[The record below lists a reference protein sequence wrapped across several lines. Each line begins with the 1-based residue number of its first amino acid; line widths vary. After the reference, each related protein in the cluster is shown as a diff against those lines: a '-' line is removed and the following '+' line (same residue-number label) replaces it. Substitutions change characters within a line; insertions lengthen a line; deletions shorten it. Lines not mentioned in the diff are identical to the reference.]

1 MPSSQLLRGGFS
13 PRSGG
18 PAAPPH
24 QHQCVP
30 CTFFDF
36 SASFCS
42 FQIFYSEHP
51 MLPESEMNSEC
62 CFYNLPR
69 SFPRPNSPARP
80 NHSPGHAWLAPVCP
94 HATSSPSLGSLSR
107 EDRVCLYPRGQASR
121 GQGWRVPPRV
131 LLVVTGVVGGAGGVR
146 FRQHDGP
153 EVTYTAGA
161 GQHPPPCAEPG
172 PRTMAP
178 HPVDSHP
185 IHLPAPRAAG
195 PHPGTP
201 GTPQVWAP
209 TLDPFAEPLL
219 SA

>member
-1 MPSSQLLRGGFS
+1 MLPRCKEEQPEALRGDPICPPHSCYVVASVPGLV
-13 PRSGG
+13 
-18 PAAPPH
+18 ALQHLPH
-24 QHQCVP
+24 QHQRVP

-131 LLVVTGVVGGAGGVR
+131 LLVVTGVAGGR
-146 FRQHDGP
+146 G
-153 EVTYTAGA
+153 E
-161 GQHPPPCAEPG
+161 
-172 PRTMAP
+172 
-178 HPVDSHP
+178 
-185 IHLPAPRAAG
+185 
-195 PHPGTP
+195 
-201 GTPQVWAP
+201 
-209 TLDPFAEPLL
+209 
-219 SA
+219 